1 MNETDQLDA
10 MGAESHE
17 QGLTADDALSRIES
31 VAALFD
37 AMSHGAGT
45 EAAAQN

>member
-1 MNETDQLDA
+1 MNETDQL
-10 MGAESHE
+10 GAESHE